1 MTNLQINS
9 KWNLWKNRTS
19 TIDFQLL
26 RPLVI
31 VVLGF
36 ASSIIIETSF
46 FILGYGIVEHVMA
59 LIAAISVIEFIGRLS
74 GWSRVYLLGWVMG
87 FVLCGRFF
95 LPFWKYLIHFSLA
108 GYYLLRELQSSV
120 DEKFI

>member
-1 MTNLQINS
+1 MTKLHINS
-9 KWNLWKNRTS
+9 KWNWWKNPTS
-19 TIDFQLL
+19 KIDFQLL

-31 VVLGF
+31 FVLGF

-59 LIAAISVIEFIGRLS
+59 LIAAISIIEFIGRLS
-74 GWSRVYLLGWVMG
+74 GWSRAYLLGWVMG

-95 LPFWKYLIHFSLA
+95 LPFWKYLIHFSLSA
-108 GYYLLRELQSSV
+108 YYLLRELQSSI
-120 DEKFI
+120 DDKII